1 MKAYIEKYG
10 VKHLIETDCDDEDVF
25 EFTRNIYTL
34 MLTAG
39 FHQRNIIESLKE
51 IIEAE
56 EIVNRLLP

>member
-10 VKHLIETDCDDEDVF
+10 VKHSIETDCDDEDVF

-39 FHQRNIIESLKE
+39 YSKDNIIEGLEDIINE
-51 IIEAE
+51 IEQE
-56 EIVNRLLP
+56 QNEY

>member
-10 VKHLIETDCDDEDVF
+10 VKYSIETDSDDEDVF

-39 FHQRNIIESLKE
+39 YSKENILEGLNDILNDYKLEQHE
-51 IIEAE
+51 Y
-56 EIVNRLLP
+56 